1 MVMPVTS
8 ASPEALNVR
17 LSKVAD
23 GQVQVVVV
31 VVALMVHYESY
42 QSVVVVVVI
51 LS

>member
-1 MVMPVTS
+1 MPVTS

-31 VVALMVHYESY
+31 ALMVHCEGY
-42 QSVVVVVVI
+42 QSVVVVVVVI